1 MIRKAETKDIFYIS
15 KLEKKVFKQ
24 SLGEKFILQE
34 LTDNPF
40 SHYFV
45 YVMGSEVVGYIG
57 FRVYDAQAEMMN
69 FAILPD
75 YQDQGL
81 GTELLTYTTEYLE
94 KLNVKTMSL
103 EVRKSN
109 KRAQHIYE
117 KLGFKVSHIRKKYY
131 ETEDGYVLIKEVN
144 S

>member
-1 MIRKAETKDIFYIS
+1 MIRKAEAKDIFYIV
-15 KLEKKVFKQ
+15 KLEKKVFKE

-45 YVMGSEVVGYIG
+45 YVIESEVIGYIG
-57 FRVYDAQAEMMN
+57 FRVYDSQAEMMN
-69 FAILPD
+69 FAVLPD

-81 GTELLTYTTEYLE
+81 GTELLSYTTKYLE
-94 KLNVKTMSL
+94 KLDVKTMSL

-117 KLGFKVSHIRKKYY
+117 KLGFKLSHIRKKYY
-131 ETEDGYVLIKEVN
+131 ETEDGYVLIKEV
-144 S
+144 SS